1 MRRTRSPPPCRLR
14 LRLPPGST
22 CALGRELQHRLCTT
36 FDHVHLDMPCYLGPV
51 GPSLLP
57 LLTEP
62 GRLQSLSVNL
72 ENTPRRFLPHEQ
84 ALQRALAAAAWVRHD
99 RHGAVRQR
107 RLCLLS
113 LRGCGL
119 RTCHQAGLEKVLY
132 DPLTVWTIVDD
143 GEKKA
148 ATTTARPILLAPPHA
163 GDGTVLVV

>member
-1 MRRTRSPPPCRLR
+1 
-14 LRLPPGST
+14 
-22 CALGRELQHRLCTT
+22 
-36 FDHVHLDMPCYLGPV
+36 MPCYLGPV

-72 ENTPRRFLPHEQ
+72 DDTPRAFLPHEQ
-84 ALQRALAAAAWVRHD
+84 ALQQALATAAWVRHD
-99 RHGAVRQR
+99 HHGALRQR

-119 RTCHQAGLEKVLY
+119 RTCHQAGLEKVLH

-143 GEKKA
+143 ADAPTA
-148 ATTTARPILLAPPHA
+148 AAAKPVLLLPPALAPHVC
-163 GDGTVLVV
+163 DGTVLVV